1 MYARDAAGWLW
12 RKGTSANLQ
21 RSPSNRGR
29 TCFTAAWECRLFF
42 VSKFLVEP
50 ALSLKGGGYLKLL
63 SWKDF
68 LLWVAEI

>member
-1 MYARDAAGWLW
+1 MYAKDAGGWLW

-21 RSPSNRGR
+21 RSPNKRKS
-29 TCFTAAWECRLFF
+29 TCFTAARECRLFCVKIVF
-42 VSKFLVEP
+42 RACPLTEARS
-50 ALSLKGGGYLKLL
+50 YLKLL